1 MEARS
6 IIRWGF
12 LVFIVAVFIFFEAI
26 HLQIVQYNLFLV
38 LMIFMTFAIV
48 LGMWL
53 LERKDVSYERGD
65 AHGMET
71 ERK

>member
-12 LVFIVAVFIFFEAI
+12 LVLIIAVFIFFEAI

-38 LMIFMTFAIV
+38 LMIFMAFAIV

-53 LERKDVSYERGD
+53 LERKDVSNERGD